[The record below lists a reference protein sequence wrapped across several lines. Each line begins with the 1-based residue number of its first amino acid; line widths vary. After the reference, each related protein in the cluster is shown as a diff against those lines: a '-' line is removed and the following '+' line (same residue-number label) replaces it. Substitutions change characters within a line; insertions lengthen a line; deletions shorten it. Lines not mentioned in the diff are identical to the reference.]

1 MSVAGAIEV
10 AAADTVT
17 RSLKTEPEVCMV
29 YYSRT
34 LYKVSHM
41 LVDLGCTHFG
51 FVCSAVS
58 SILQGGDGNF
68 AVKTVKPLNQSQ
80 SN

>member
-1 MSVAGAIEV
+1 MSVAGALVLREV
-10 AAADTVT
+10 ATVDTVT
-17 RSLKTEPEVCMV
+17 RSFKTEPEVRLV
-29 YYSRT
+29 YYSRA

-58 SILQGGDGNF
+58 SILHGADENF
-68 AVKTVKPLNQSQ
+68 A
-80 SN
+80 